1 MKKWFPIS
9 ILLLAIFSFANGIL
23 LRALIESK
31 NNRGDNVVLAVQPEK
46 VREPLYVPSFLES
59 SQTKIDEDGR
69 TFLKF
74 KNKYL
79 EEGISFIEVN
89 LREMRARLYEKG
101 KVVKEFP
108 VLTKGR
114 EGSWWETPT
123 GNYEVLS
130 KSANHFSSIGKV
142 WMPWSVQF
150 YGNFFIHGWPYYS
163 DGTPVAKTYSGGCV
177 RLSVEDAKEVFNFAV
192 KGMPV
197 LVLETPDVIAEPD
210 EIIAKKASDNLIP
223 PSISAKAVLVTDLD
237 SGQIILDKN
246 ADEPLPIAS
255 ITKLMTGV
263 VASEQIYLER
273 TVRIL
278 PWMLSRSF
286 SEGILSAKLL
296 SPFLA
301 GISFVAGDSYS
312 AFDLLYPLLMQSSNE
327 AASIIASFIGKD
339 KFIAEMN
346 RKAMS
351 LAMDKTQFT
360 DPSGRDNGNIS
371 TAKDLAKLARYILEK
386 RKFLFDIS
394 KGKNYLTF
402 GPISFGDLKNYNEFV
417 ENDKLIGVKNGQT
430 KAAGQ
435 VLLTV
440 WNFRGGENKTEKRIA
455 FIVLGSEDRKK
466 DTEILIDWLKNNFEL
481 Q

>member
-1 MKKWFPIS
+1 
-9 ILLLAIFSFANGIL
+9 
-23 LRALIESK
+23 
-31 NNRGDNVVLAVQPEK
+31 
-46 VREPLYVPSFLES
+46 
-59 SQTKIDEDGR
+59 
-69 TFLKF
+69 
-74 KNKYL
+74 
-79 EEGISFIEVN
+79 
-89 LREMRARLYEKG
+89 
-101 KVVKEFP
+101 
-108 VLTKGR
+108 
-114 EGSWWETPT
+114 
-123 GNYEVLS
+123 
-130 KSANHFSSIGKV
+130 
-142 WMPWSVQF
+142 
-150 YGNFFIHGWPYYS
+150 
-163 DGTPVAKTYSGGCV
+163 
-177 RLSVEDAKEVFNFAV
+177 
-192 KGMPV
+192 MPV
-197 LVLETPDVIAEPD
+197 LVFETPDVIAEPD

-255 ITKLMTGV
+255 LTKLMTGV

-351 LAMDKTQFT
+351 LVMDKTQFT

-402 GPISFGDLKNYNEFV
+402 GPINLGGLKNYNEFV

-455 FIVLGSEDRKK
+455 VIVLGSEDRKK